1 MDSAVFQNGKS
12 PSGYTPAP
20 PQESRE
26 SWHGGCS
33 VYSQRETSR
42 EPSEGFHRSRES
54 AAVKVETL
62 GAGRDSAAG
71 CGYCGE
77 KPFDAYR
84 RYGLPVGHF
93 VLQAHDMVVCGDCLT
108 ALKDLD
114 SVGPVTLETLAVQHE
129 GWAKAC
135 EGQSEKEIFA
145 AVAHDLVD
153 RIRFSNPTPQDPSE
167 RSSQA
172 SILMRLVIDDIR
184 SRSVARTAEGSR
196 PAEARP

>member
-1 MDSAVFQNGKS
+1 MQSLQQ
-12 PSGYTPAP
+12 
-20 PQESRE
+20 QE
-26 SWHGGCS
+26 
-33 VYSQRETSR
+33 TTR
-42 EPSEGFHRSRES
+42 EPTEWFRRSRES

-77 KPFDAYR
+77 KPFEAYR

-93 VLQAHDMVVCGDCLT
+93 RLRAHDMVVCGDCLT

-114 SVGPVTLETLAVQHE
+114 SVGPVTLETLAVQHK

-153 RIRFSNPTPQDPSE
+153 GIRFSSPTAQEQSE
-167 RSSQA
+167 RSPQA

-184 SRSVARTAEGSR
+184 GRSAGRTDEGSR
-196 PAEARP
+196 PSEARP